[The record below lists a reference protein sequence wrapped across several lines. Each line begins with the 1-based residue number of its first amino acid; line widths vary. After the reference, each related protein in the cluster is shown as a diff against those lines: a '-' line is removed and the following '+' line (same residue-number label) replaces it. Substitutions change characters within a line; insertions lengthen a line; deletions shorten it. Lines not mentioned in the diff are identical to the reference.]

1 MPTLCIDI
9 GNTHTHYGVV
19 SPGDT
24 ATGQGE
30 VRTTFLDDPQE
41 GLPPR
46 LPALLAAHPRPTGI
60 AFCSVVPAMNR
71 RLREVLAASAP
82 TLPVF
87 QLTHACRL
95 GVPITYP
102 QPDEI
107 GQDRLANAAGVR
119 SLVAGPAVVIALGTA
134 VAFDIIT
141 THGGYEGGVIT
152 PGPALVTRYL
162 HERTAQLPLVDD
174 LQTPLTS
181 VIGKSTVEAIRI
193 GAVVGFAG
201 LIQSILDAIIAE
213 LAEKESAAPVIFL
226 AGGAATTV
234 TERLRQPVRHV
245 PDLTLLGLA
254 AARRLNT

>member
-9 GNTHTHYGVV
+9 GNTHVHYGVV
-19 SPGDT
+19 SPGH
-24 ATGQGE
+24 AVAGQGE
-30 VRTTFLDDPQE
+30 VRTTFIDDPRE

-46 LPALLAAHPRPTGI
+46 LAALLAAHPRLAGI

-71 RLREVLAASAP
+71 RLREVLAAA
-82 TLPVF
+82 TALPVF
-87 QLTHACRL
+87 QLTHECRL

-102 QPDEI
+102 KPAEI

-119 SLVAGPAVVIALGTA
+119 SLAAGPAVVIALGTA

-141 THGGYEGGVIT
+141 TEGGYEGGVIT

-162 HERTAQLPLVDD
+162 HERTAQLPLVED
-174 LQTPLTS
+174 LQSPLAS

-213 LAEKESAAPVIFL
+213 LAEKESAPPVIFL
-226 AGGAATTV
+226 SGGAATTV
-234 TERLRQPVRHV
+234 TQRLRQPVRHV